1 MGFALRHGDH
11 DYPLGEGR
19 FVIGRS
25 ETCQLC
31 LTDPMASRNHAAL
44 SVENGR
50 VRLEDLESRNGVFVN
65 KERVKST
72 LLLSH
77 GDKIRIGAEE
87 MTVIQRGGRERAET
101 LVQKPVTARLQA
113 FGVLGSLADKALALG
128 HGDEAERILGR
139 QLDQFLKKA
148 ESGEALDE
156 EEFGKSVSY
165 ALKIGALTKKG
176 KWLDYLF
183 RIHAAEQRLMDS
195 EIVNELYSLAPKM
208 SDANSKQL
216 RSYIESLADKTATF
230 GPGEKF
236 VFKRLEGLGSLI
248 S

>member
-1 MGFALRHGDH
+1 MGFTLRHGEH

-25 ETCQLC
+25 EGCQLC

-44 SVENGR
+44 VVENGK
-50 VRLEDLESRNGVFVN
+50 VRLEDLASRNGVFVN
-65 KERVKST
+65 RERVQST

-87 MTVIQRGGRERAET
+87 MTVILRGGRERAET
-101 LVQKPVTARLQA
+101 LVQKPVTTRLQA
-113 FGVLGSLADKALALG
+113 FGVLGSLADKALVLG

-139 QLDQFLKKA
+139 QLEQFLKKS
-148 ESGEALDE
+148 ESGEDLDE
-156 EEFGKSVSY
+156 EAFEKSVTY
-165 ALKIGALTKKG
+165 ALKIGTLTKKG

-183 RIHAAEQRLMDS
+183 RMHASEQRLMDS
-195 EIVNELYSLAPKM
+195 ELVNELYSLAPKM
-208 SDANSKQL
+208 SDASIKQL
-216 RSYIESLADKTATF
+216 RAYVQSLADRTSTF

-236 VFKRLEGLGSLI
+236 VYKRIEGLSSLI

>member
-25 ETCQLC
+25 EGCQLC
-31 LTDPMASRNHAAL
+31 LTDPMASRNHAVL
-44 SVENGR
+44 YVENGK
-50 VRLEDLESRNGVFVN
+50 VRLEDLESRNGIFVN
-65 KERVKST
+65 KERVRST

-77 GDKIRIGAEE
+77 GDKIRIGSEE
-87 MTVIQRGGRERAET
+87 MTVILRGGRERAET
-101 LVQKPVTARLQA
+101 LVQKPVTARLAA

-139 QLDQFLKKA
+139 QLEQLLKKS
-148 ESGEALDE
+148 EQGEALDE
-156 EEFGKSVSY
+156 MEFEKSVSY
-165 ALKIGALTKKG
+165 ALKIGTLTKKG

-183 RIHAAEQRLMDS
+183 RIHASEQRLMDS
-195 EIVNELYSLAPKM
+195 EVVNELYSVAPKM

-216 RSYIESLADKTATF
+216 RDYLESLADKAATF

-236 VFKRLEGLGSLI
+236 VYKRIEGLGSLI